1 MNNTG
6 KAVSKQNSKW
16 DNTLKTLNRQ
26 KLLFVLI
33 APAIILTIIFSYVPM
48 VGIKMAF
55 QDYNIYMPEA
65 SEWIGFKN
73 FIDIFTIKEF
83 TDGIKNTV
91 IISLLNL
98 LICFPA
104 GIVFVLLLNEIKN
117 TVYKKVIQTVSYLPH
132 FLSWIS
138 VIGIV
143 TSLFSE
149 YGIINDL
156 LVTLTGGAHERTM
169 YLAEQWFFI
178 PNVIILSLWKGVGW
192 GSIVFLAAITGIDQS
207 LYEAAKV
214 DGASRLRQVW
224 SITIPGILPTIMI
237 MLLWQLATIALWVMV
252 AHWNDWTATLYYVT
266 KSSLFTLQYIMMQ
279 LIKESERIQKLQEA
293 AIMAGMS
300 VDEIQV
306 KTSSESLIAAQVIV
320 STVPI
325 ICVYPFLQKYFV
337 KGIMMGSVKG

>member
-33 APAIILTIIFSYVPM
+33 APAIVLTIIFSYIPM

-104 GIVFVLLLNEIKN
+104 GIVFALLLNEIKN

-237 MLLWQLATIALWVMV
+237 MLLWQLARLFGDNFELIYGLQNPFVNVEVIGTIVYKNGIAGGNYQMT
-252 AHWNDWTATLYYVT
+252 TAFGLMQGVVNFAF
-266 KSSLFTLQYIMMQ
+266 LMIANYIS
-279 LIKESERIQKLQEA
+279 K
-293 AIMAGMS
+293 
-300 VDEIQV
+300 
-306 KTSSESLIAAQVIV
+306 
-320 STVPI
+320 
-325 ICVYPFLQKYFV
+325 
-337 KGIMMGSVKG
+337 KGTDVGIF

>member
-33 APAIILTIIFSYVPM
+33 APAIVLTIIFSYIPM

-104 GIVFVLLLNEIKN
+104 GIVFALLLNEIKN

-214 DGASRLRQVW
+214 GGASRLRQVW

-237 MLLWQLATIALWVMV
+237 MLLWQLARLFGDNFELIYGLQNPFVNVEVIGTIVYKNGIAGGNYQMT
-252 AHWNDWTATLYYVT
+252 TAFGLMQGVVNFAF
-266 KSSLFTLQYIMMQ
+266 LMIANYIS
-279 LIKESERIQKLQEA
+279 K
-293 AIMAGMS
+293 
-300 VDEIQV
+300 
-306 KTSSESLIAAQVIV
+306 
-320 STVPI
+320 
-325 ICVYPFLQKYFV
+325 
-337 KGIMMGSVKG
+337 KGTDVGIF

>member
-6 KAVSKQNSKW
+6 TAVSKRNSKW

-33 APAIILTIIFSYVPM
+33 APSIILTIIFAYLPM

-55 QDYNIYMPEA
+55 QDYNIYRPEA
-65 SEWIGFKN
+65 STWIGFKN

-83 TDGIKNTV
+83 TDGIKNTI

-104 GIVFVLLLNEIKN
+104 GIVFALLLNEIKN
-117 TVYKKVIQTVSYLPH
+117 TAYKKVIQTVSYLPH

-214 DGASRLRQVW
+214 DGASKLRQVW

-237 MLLWQLATIALWVMV
+237 MLLWQLARLFGDNFELIYGLQNPFVNVEVIGTIVYKNGIAGGNYQMT
-252 AHWNDWTATLYYVT
+252 TAFGLMQGLVNFAF
-266 KSSLFTLQYIMMQ
+266 LMIANYIS
-279 LIKESERIQKLQEA
+279 K
-293 AIMAGMS
+293 
-300 VDEIQV
+300 
-306 KTSSESLIAAQVIV
+306 
-320 STVPI
+320 
-325 ICVYPFLQKYFV
+325 
-337 KGIMMGSVKG
+337 KGTDVGIF

>member
-104 GIVFVLLLNEIKN
+104 GIVFALLLNEIKN

-237 MLLWQLATIALWVMV
+237 MLLWQLARLFGDNFELIYGLQNPFVNVEVIGTIVYKNGIAGGNYQMTTAFGLMQGIVNFAFLMV
-252 AHWNDWTATLYYVT
+252 AN
-266 KSSLFTLQYIMMQ
+266 YIS
-279 LIKESERIQKLQEA
+279 K
-293 AIMAGMS
+293 
-300 VDEIQV
+300 
-306 KTSSESLIAAQVIV
+306 
-320 STVPI
+320 
-325 ICVYPFLQKYFV
+325 
-337 KGIMMGSVKG
+337 KGTDVGIF